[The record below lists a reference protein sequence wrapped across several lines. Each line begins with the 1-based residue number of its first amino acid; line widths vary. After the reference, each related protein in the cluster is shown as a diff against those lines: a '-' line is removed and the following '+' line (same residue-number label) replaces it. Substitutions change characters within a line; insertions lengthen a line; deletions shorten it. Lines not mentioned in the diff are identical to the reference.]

1 MERREMK
8 ITDIKVSIVEV
19 ESPMGGIPTPIWQNN
34 LVQVF
39 TDEGI
44 TGNHLNW
51 GPHSHG
57 QGLAETVASV
67 IKPMIV
73 GRDPFDRESIW
84 HLMVDRGIGGVSMFI
99 AGAIDVA
106 LWDIAGKALGLP
118 IYKLLGGYRDKVR
131 AYASILQQKS
141 PQAYYDYAKELIGK
155 GYTAIKLHVWGGP
168 KDHLEACRATRDAV
182 GDNVDIMLD
191 VNCRYDRREAI
202 MVGRELEK
210 MNFYWYEDPL
220 PNTDIEGYREL
231 CQALDIPVAATETLS
246 YANQAHFTPYMV
258 DHIADIIRTDAKHGI
273 TLVKKVADMC
283 DAFGLKYELHSWG
296 FTTCQFANLNI
307 IGACRNSDFFEKMEP
322 GETYDACAIDT
333 IKIDKEG
340 FVHLP
345 SKPGLGLEFDADEI
359 KRRTIL
365 TL

>member
-1 MERREMK
+1 VEKGKTMK
-8 ITDIKVSIVEV
+8 ITDVKVTILKVEW
-19 ESPMGGIPTPIWQNN
+19 PMANTPTMLAN

-44 TGNHLNW
+44 TGNHLDW

-57 QGLAETVASV
+57 RGLAETVVAV

-118 IYKLLGGYRDKVR
+118 IYKLLGGYRDKIR
-131 AYASILQQKS
+131 AYASIIGFDS
-141 PQAYYDYAKELIGK
+141 PQGYYNYAKELKGM
-155 GYTAIKLHVWGGP
+155 GYTAIKLHVRGGP
-168 KDHLEACRATRDAV
+168 EQHLEACRATRDAV
-182 GDNVDIMLD
+182 GDNFDIMLD
-191 VNCRYDRREAI
+191 VNCRYDRREAL

-210 MNFYWYEDPL
+210 LNFYWYEEPL

-231 CQALDIPVAATETLS
+231 CQALDIPIATTETLF
-246 YANQAHFTPYMV
+246 YANPAHFTPYIAN
-258 DHIADIIRTDAKHGI
+258 HIGDIIRTDAHFGI
-273 TLVKKVADMC
+273 TLAKKATDIC
-283 DAFGLKYELHSWG
+283 DAFGMKCELHSWG
-296 FTTCQFANLNI
+296 PSTCQFANLQV
-307 IGACRNSDFFEKMEP
+307 IGASRNSDFFEKMEP
-322 GETYDACAIDT
+322 GETYDAFAIDT